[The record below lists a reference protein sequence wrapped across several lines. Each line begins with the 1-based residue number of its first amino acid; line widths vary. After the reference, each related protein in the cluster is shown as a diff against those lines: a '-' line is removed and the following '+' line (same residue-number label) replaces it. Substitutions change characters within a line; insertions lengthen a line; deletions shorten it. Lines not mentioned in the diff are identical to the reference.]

1 MAYRPLFIPDLDG
14 PALVKT
20 VNVTFDWFS
29 GPALSQKQRS
39 IDSLHAVAKK
49 LPGIDKV
56 MDVSGKSKDVQG
68 NALSAFN
75 LVLALPDRA
84 PISVE
89 SAFQGSKVFD
99 EGGPYTDIYDKSSLE
114 AKRDERL
121 QNSGQLTGFRF
132 MDVDWPL
139 EPSTAFYDWLYVTAL
154 SQKPD
159 LIDELAQ
166 YGAFTDIEFNA
177 EKSINCPA
185 YSIALYVSL
194 FKRKM
199 LDTGVLDK
207 DTFLKLVDG
216 QAASNPAG

>member
-1 MAYRPLFIPDLDG
+1 MAYRPLFIPNLDG
-14 PALVKT
+14 PVLVKT

-39 IDSLHAVAKK
+39 IDSLHAVARKV
-49 LPGIDKV
+49 PGIDKV
-56 MDVSGKSKDVQG
+56 MEVSGKSNDPQG

-75 LVLALPDRA
+75 LLLAMPDRS

-89 SAFQGSKVFD
+89 CAFQGSKVF
-99 EGGPYTDIYDKSSLE
+99 EQGGPYTDIYDKSSLE

-139 EPSTAFYDWLYVTAL
+139 EPPTAFFDWLYISAL
-154 SQKPD
+154 KQTPA
-159 LIDELAQ
+159 LIDDLAQ
-166 YGAFTDIEFNA
+166 YSAFTDIEFNA
-177 EKSINCPA
+177 EKSINCQA

-199 LDTGVLDK
+199 LETHVFDK
-207 DTFLKLVDG
+207 DSFLKLLRS
-216 QAASNPAG
+216 QAVSNPEG

>member
-20 VNVTFDWFS
+20 VNITFDWFS

-39 IDSLHAVAKK
+39 IDSLHAAARKIA
-49 LPGIDKV
+49 GIDKV
-56 MDVSGKSKDVQG
+56 MEASSKSRDPQG
-68 NALSAFN
+68 SALSAFN
-75 LVLALPDRA
+75 LLLAMPDRA

-89 SAFQGSKVFD
+89 CAFQGSKVF
-99 EGGPYTDIYDKSSLE
+99 EQGGPYTDIYDKTSLE

-139 EPSTAFYDWLYVTAL
+139 EPPTAFHDWLYVSAL
-154 SQKPD
+154 QQTPD
-159 LIDELAQ
+159 LIDDLAQ

-177 EKSINCPA
+177 EKSINSQA
-185 YSIALYVSL
+185 YAIALYVSL
-194 FKRKM
+194 FKRK
-199 LDTGVLDK
+199 LLTTQALDK
-207 DTFLKLVDG
+207 DSFLKLLGG
-216 QAASNPAG
+216 QQASHAG